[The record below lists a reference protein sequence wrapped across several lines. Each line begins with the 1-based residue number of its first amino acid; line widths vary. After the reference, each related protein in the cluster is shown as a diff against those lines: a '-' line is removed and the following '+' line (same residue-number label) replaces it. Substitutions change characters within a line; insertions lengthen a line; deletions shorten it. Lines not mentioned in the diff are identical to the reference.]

1 MYNQHKK
8 RPAKIVL
15 LPEEKTASNILHPS
29 METFDWKG
37 KCMFSCGPYQKYIRH
52 PNRNNCHEVTT
63 SHLKEQVLLSC
74 QKRNDQISKEV
85 TLRVRLCNDL
95 GTMEAHYHTSSK
107 ITFMNPRKRLILEKK
122 MQRSLLGSQLRMKSC
137 CILIGYVSGLNRKQS
152 VIQWKSYIK
161 EWLKWQIL
169 QLFTQQNG

>member
-1 MYNQHKK
+1 
-8 RPAKIVL
+8 
-15 LPEEKTASNILHPS
+15 
-29 METFDWKG
+29 
-37 KCMFSCGPYQKYIRH
+37 MFSCGPYQKYIRH

-63 SHLKEQVLLSC
+63 SHVKEQVLLSC
-74 QKRNDQISKEV
+74 QKRNDQISKGV

-122 MQRSLLGSQLRMKSC
+122 MQRSLLGSQLRMQSC

-152 VIQWKSYIK
+152 VIQ
-161 EWLKWQIL
+161 
-169 QLFTQQNG
+169 